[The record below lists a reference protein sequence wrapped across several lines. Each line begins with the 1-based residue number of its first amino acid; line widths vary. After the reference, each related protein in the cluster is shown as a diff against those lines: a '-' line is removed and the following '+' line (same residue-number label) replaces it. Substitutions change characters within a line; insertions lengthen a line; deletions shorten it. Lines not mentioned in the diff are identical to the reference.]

1 MNEVEVKSTLG
12 ECVPIMAKEQYVSTS
27 IRVPEDKYKLL
38 EEIKKDDGTPIN
50 ALVLEGIDMLL
61 SNRKEQLK
69 VAIKERSSTLL
80 DALNNL
86 E

>member
-1 MNEVEVKSTLG
+1 VNEVEVKSIPK
-12 ECVPIMAKEQYVSTS
+12 ECAQIMAKEQFVSTS

-61 SNRKEQLK
+61 LSRKEQLK
-69 VAIKERSSTLL
+69 TSIKERSSNLL

>member
-1 MNEVEVKSTLG
+1 MEVKSIPK
-12 ECVPIMAKEQYVSTS
+12 ECAPIMAKEQFVSTS

-61 SNRKEQLK
+61 LSRKEQLK
-69 VAIKERSSTLL
+69 TSIKERSSNLL
-80 DALNNL
+80 DVLNNL

>member
-1 MNEVEVKSTLG
+1 MEVKSIPR
-12 ECVPIMAKEQYVSTS
+12 ERAPIMAKEQFVSTS

-61 SNRKEQLK
+61 LSRKEQLQRS
-69 VAIKERSSTLL
+69 IKERSSTLL

-86 E
+86 K

>member
-1 MNEVEVKSTLG
+1 MEVISIPRERA
-12 ECVPIMAKEQYVSTS
+12 PIMAKEQYVSTS

-50 ALVLEGIDMLL
+50 ALVLEGVDMLL
-61 SNRKEQLK
+61 SSRKEQLK
-69 VAIKERSSTLL
+69 TAIKERSSTLL